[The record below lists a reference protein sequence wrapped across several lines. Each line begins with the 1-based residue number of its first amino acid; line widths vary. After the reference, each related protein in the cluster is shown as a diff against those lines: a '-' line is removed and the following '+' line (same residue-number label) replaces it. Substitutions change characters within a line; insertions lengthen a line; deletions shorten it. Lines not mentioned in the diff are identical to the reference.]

1 MTTPEI
7 VVTGLGLLG
16 ICVFWFIAKR
26 DLSKMPVVDD
36 KFYLVA
42 RTWEGEEHIFSGT
55 KTGVLDIIARDNDY
69 AEFTIYTAERYD
81 AMMEERMNEQPS
93 RPVRPKNITITESF
107 WGSKRD

>member
-1 MTTPEI
+1 MTTLEL
-7 VVTGLGLLG
+7 VVSGSALLG

-55 KTGVLDIIARDNDY
+55 KTGMLSIIERDSDY

-81 AMMEERMNEQPS
+81 AMMEERMNDQPA
-93 RPVRPKNITITESF
+93 RPVRPSNIVVEERL
-107 WGSKRD
+107 WGKQRD